1 MGNNGFSGSS
11 PCARFFCPLRVK
23 TQSGQSVKCQGVK
36 KEAHIMPV
44 IYLDKHRYLTK
55 EQKKMA
61 EAALNSEINDVMDN
75 IEIFEDALARTF
87 LFGELHLREQALDYM
102 KRRLKRNPDG
112 SFDDELLIRVYKY
125 YSGRS
130 ES

>member
-1 MGNNGFSGSS
+1 
-11 PCARFFCPLRVK
+11 
-23 TQSGQSVKCQGVK
+23 
-36 KEAHIMPV
+36 MPV

-61 EAALNSEINDVMDN
+61 EAVLNSEINDVMDN

>member
-1 MGNNGFSGSS
+1 
-11 PCARFFCPLRVK
+11 
-23 TQSGQSVKCQGVK
+23 
-36 KEAHIMPV
+36 MPV

-55 EQKKMA
+55 EQKKKA
-61 EAALNSEINDVMDN
+61 EAALNNEINDVMDN
-75 IEIFEDALARTF
+75 MEIFEDARDSPFMFCA
-87 LFGELHLREQALDYM
+87 LHIREQALDYM